1 MEKLTVRKLI
11 TTEFNGRLVNG
22 SYAVEDAMVKV
33 KTWRGEKAIQGD
45 SCNSIWVA
53 GACCTNWRQ
62 KEKAS
67 AARRAAVTPSLAA
80 PMRPTLPG
88 TKRVSLGGSFW

>member
-1 MEKLTVRKLI
+1 MEKLTVWKLI

-45 SCNSIWVA
+45 SCNSIWVV
-53 GACCTNWRQ
+53 GRLLYEWRH

-67 AARRAAVTPSLAA
+67 AARRCRYA
-80 PMRPTLPG
+80 
-88 TKRVSLGGSFW
+88 

>member
-1 MEKLTVRKLI
+1 MRGLRYRPLLWLHETGVTEPVVEKLTVWKLI

-53 GACCTNWRQ
+53 GRLLHD
-62 KEKAS
+62 
-67 AARRAAVTPSLAA
+67 LAA
-80 PMRPTLPG
+80 EG
-88 TKRVSLGGSFW
+88 KG

>member
-1 MEKLTVRKLI
+1 VEKLTVWKLI

-33 KTWRGEKAIQGD
+33 KTWRGEKAIQGN
-45 SCNSIWVA
+45 SCNSISVA
-53 GACCTNWRQ
+53 GALV
-62 KEKAS
+62 
-67 AARRAAVTPSLAA
+67 ARIGGRRKRLAQQGAAVTPSLAA
-80 PMRPTLPG
+80 TMRPKLPE